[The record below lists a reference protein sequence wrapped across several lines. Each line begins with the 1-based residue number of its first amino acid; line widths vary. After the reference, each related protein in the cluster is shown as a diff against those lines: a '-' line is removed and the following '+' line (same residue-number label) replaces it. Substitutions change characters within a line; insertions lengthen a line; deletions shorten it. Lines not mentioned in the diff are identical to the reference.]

1 MKTRF
6 TVCLALLLGALLLG
20 ISAEGQ
26 APSGHQEHP
35 AHRAGSGSV
44 AAPDNAVPAG
54 SDPAPIAVAQEEV
67 VAEETDSPQ
76 DQEWNLFGES
86 LTDLHRASSHFP
98 IGLLMASALF
108 DFLSLA
114 LRREDFRVTA
124 FWTHLLGVAG
134 AVAAVAL
141 GVIANPF
148 RDDTGWFGSPFR
160 PYDNEL
166 AAKVVVHQWAGI
178 AALVVFGLLAL
189 WRVLRRDRIG
199 KRERLAF
206 ALATAVGVVVV
217 GATGYLGGHLME

>member
-1 MKTRF
+1 M
-6 TVCLALLLGALLLG
+6 
-20 ISAEGQ
+20 
-26 APSGHQEHP
+26 
-35 AHRAGSGSV
+35 
-44 AAPDNAVPAG
+44 
-54 SDPAPIAVAQEEV
+54 
-67 VAEETDSPQ
+67 AEETDSPQ

-206 ALATAVGVVVV
+206 ALATAVGVLVV